1 MGHDTH
7 FLERLDRVTD
17 DQTELALSL
26 YRDHEAVRLLLDHE
40 AIPTD
45 APRIA
50 IALADAP
57 GPTPSGP
64 SPSGPAVSRDAA
76 TREFAGGRERTGPF
90 VIVAR
95 DGHFVTCLGAGMSPG
110 PWPILPRYVLERSL
124 SFAEATRHR
133 KRIAE
138 ELAHPGEKSII
149 SRIFR
154 KKNMISREEISGLAA
169 LAPIYIEPFYRLA
182 RGLCAQLI
190 TEVAHAP
197 KPRPRPSADA
207 VDIHARYVWTCASAM
222 ELTGAVD
229 PRCLAS
235 VLAESHPAFSFS
247 SLANYLIDAPF
258 LLRGAWAAGRAGT
271 RILDRSLRDALEANA
286 LREFFDGTFAAVAI
300 ALRHPDAF
308 GPTVKTF
315 TDWCNRGATT
325 PMDSFK
331 ADVLRTFTELLA
343 LREGVATVALAE
355 ARTRYL
361 RAIAGKLKPGDLGYY
376 EVPEEVPYGLAVTA
390 ALNAPGWII
399 EVDEDLQHVFRDL
412 FLLTDLNVEAF
423 HYPAEV
429 LKKLETPWGEREV
442 TRHFQLLDRA
452 IGRKPKP
459 ETVRRETTVPRNAPC
474 PCGSGKKA
482 KRCCHG

>member
-1 MGHDTH
+1 MGHDAH

-64 SPSGPAVSRDAA
+64 
-76 TREFAGGRERTGPF
+76 F

-124 SFAEATRHR
+124 AFAEATRHR

-138 ELAHPGEKSII
+138 EFAHPGEKSII
-149 SRIFR
+149 SRVFR

-190 TEVAHAP
+190 TEVVHAP

-222 ELTGAVD
+222 ELSGTVD

-235 VLAESHPAFSFS
+235 VLAESNPAFSFP
-247 SLANYLIDAPF
+247 SLGNYLGDAPF
-258 LLRGAWAAGRAGT
+258 VLRGAWAAGRAGT
-271 RILDRSLRDALEANA
+271 RILDQSLRDALEADA

-308 GPTVKTF
+308 GPTLKTF
-315 TDWCNRGATT
+315 TDWCKRGATT
-325 PMDSFK
+325 PMDSFR
-331 ADVLRTFTELLA
+331 ASILTTVTELLA
-343 LREGVATVALAE
+343 MREQITDITLAA
-355 ARTRYL
+355 ARLHYL
-361 RAIAGKLKPGDLGYY
+361 GAIAGKLKPGERGYY
-376 EVPEEVPYGLAVTA
+376 ETAGEVPYGLAATA
-390 ALNAPGWII
+390 YLSTSACVVARSEEL
-399 EVDEDLQHVFRDL
+399 DHVLRGL
-412 FLLTDLNVEAF
+412 FILHEANVEAF
-423 HYPAEV
+423 HYPAEI
-429 LKKLETPWGEREV
+429 LKKLVRPWGKAEV
-442 TRHFQLLDRA
+442 AHHFQLLDRTL
-452 IGRKPKP
+452 GRKPKP
-459 ETVRRETTVPRNAPC
+459 ETVRHETSVPRNAPC